1 MLDSWCWICMT
12 RMDGHWTLNNVNQG
26 ISRKY
31 FHLAIQISGVQI
43 VFRMRIFCDKV
54 RASQE
59 QWRPVIADDKQRSSC
74 AASAFTCHVCF
85 CQSIPPVPI
94 LAYTCLVC
102 RLVSSD
108 PAADNLSLHCKG
120 GCSSIVTRRVEV
132 VAPKSTHC

>member
-1 MLDSWCWICMT
+1 
-12 RMDGHWTLNNVNQG
+12 MDGHWTLNNVNQG

-74 AASAFTCHVCF
+74 AASAFTMYASVNRSRQCLYL
-85 CQSIPPVPI
+85 PI
-94 LAYTCLVC
+94 LALYAALCQ
-102 RLVSSD
+102 SSH
-108 PAADNLSLHCKG
+108 LQG
-120 GCSSIVTRRVEV
+120 GGVLLQS
-132 VAPKSTHC
+132 

>member
-1 MLDSWCWICMT
+1 MT

-54 RASQE
+54 GASQE

-74 AASAFTCHVCF
+74 AASVFTYHVCF
-85 CQSIPPVPI
+85 CQSIPPI

-120 GCSSIVTRRVEV
+120 GVLLQS
-132 VAPKSTHC
+132 